1 MIQNFRHTP
10 MNLSLIGF
18 MGSGKSTISS
28 RLADNLGFDFVDT
41 DALIEKTASKSI
53 NEIFNDEGEGVF
65 RKLESQVLEDLVGR
79 EGLVIA
85 TGGGIVTNK
94 RNIQSLRELGI
105 VFWLDADVDS
115 ILERVSRNNERPLLQ
130 TKDPRKTIVNLLSQ
144 RSALYNQCCDER
156 IPTDDLSVEEIS
168 FGIAESARL
177 WFSKMS

>member
-1 MIQNFRHTP
+1 M
-10 MNLSLIGF
+10 
-18 MGSGKSTISS
+18 
-28 RLADNLGFDFVDT
+28 
-41 DALIEKTASKSI
+41 
-53 NEIFNDEGEGVF
+53 
-65 RKLESQVLEDLVGR
+65 
-79 EGLVIA
+79 
-85 TGGGIVTNK
+85 TNK

-156 IPTDDLSVEEIS
+156 IPTDGLSVEEIS